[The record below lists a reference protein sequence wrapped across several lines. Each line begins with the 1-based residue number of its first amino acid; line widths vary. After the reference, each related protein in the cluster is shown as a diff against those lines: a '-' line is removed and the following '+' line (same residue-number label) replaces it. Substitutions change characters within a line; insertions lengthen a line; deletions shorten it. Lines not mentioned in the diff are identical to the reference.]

1 MSSGSGAASQG
12 AVSAEGYGLHRPE
25 RLWPVSPEPG
35 PIQLEAPPANT
46 AKAAGGALSTLLPL
60 VGSLSMIAF
69 AFIIHSLIY
78 LIVIGVMVV
87 AMVGAG
93 LGTQL
98 TQVRAQRR
106 RWRGID
112 QRYRAHLESCRAEAA
127 HAAAVQRG
135 GLEGLYPGNDR
146 LVSLALDTEGTWER
160 RRSDEDFAAVR
171 LGLGAVPALRPVVV
185 SQPGGAIAE
194 PDAELAGLADSL
206 VDHTARID
214 KAPVVIPLGRLGT
227 VAVVGDAGVA
237 RDLVG
242 AWVASLAA
250 FHAPGELRVAG
261 LVPDDAISDWDW
273 AKWLP
278 HCRDPLGG
286 DGFGRASR
294 ALTTDLDAFAGQVSS
309 IARPRMEQLRR
320 AAESSL
326 GAPVAISAEHVVLI
340 IDGWAPDAPV
350 AGIRDLDALMA
361 NAASLGV
368 TVVVMVA
375 SGEDVP
381 TTCGARVE
389 LAPSGQASYLESG
402 PGARVETAVTADRI
416 DQEVAIDL
424 ARGLAPLHLA
434 DGGIE
439 ADDADALRLVELLG
453 GEDPALLDV
462 GSAWLGARDLAEG
475 TSPDLLSAP
484 VGRGQDGSALVLDL
498 KESAT
503 GGMGPHGILVG
514 ATGSGKSEFLR
525 SLTAALAARHDPALL
540 NMLLVDYK
548 GGAAFA
554 GLAGLPHVAGLVTNL
569 ADDTGLIDRVQSAL
583 EGELARRQEL
593 LRQAGGG
600 CDSIRAYHARMVAG
614 EDLEPLAYLVVV
626 VDEFGELLVA
636 REEFLAT
643 FISIGRLGRSL
654 GMHLLL
660 STQRL
665 DEGRIHG
672 LEPHLRYRLCLRT
685 YTAMESRA
693 VLGSPVAFELPSLP
707 GLGYLR
713 VDTDMVRFK
722 AALSTLPYRPVAAED
737 EQLLVT
743 PAMRP
748 LSLSPVI
755 SDESGTETDR
765 KATDTRRSDLDVL
778 VETIGRAAGE
788 AKARPVWLD
797 PLPDAL
803 TLGGLQHRWP
813 AETDPLAVSLGLVDM
828 PERQAQ
834 SPLVVDL
841 SGAGGNLGIVGA
853 PRTGKSTLLRSL
865 ILALCQDA
873 TPAEVQLYCL
883 DLGGGALAA
892 LQGLPHVG
900 AVVGRG
906 EPEAAA
912 RLVRELQALVE
923 ERAGTFRELGIAS
936 IEELREG
943 RRPRPAA
950 ANLKAPLSAAH
961 VFCVID
967 NIAALR
973 NDLPDLDPMVAQL
986 AVSGLSYGVHV
997 VAGAN
1002 RWMDIRAQLLD
1013 ALGSRLELHLGDPVE
1028 SGVNKTAALRVAADT
1043 PGRGL
1048 TRAGHLFQAVLPS
1061 FDPEPE
1067 SGDAAGLADAVAW
1080 ARQRA
1085 GGLRAPAITS
1095 LPARIRAH
1103 EVGELAEAAGSA
1115 PPDPQGAFLLGISEF
1130 RSTPVQLDLM
1140 GRGAHLLILGDSG
1153 SGRTTVLGR
1162 AARYLCHRY
1171 SAEEVR
1177 LHVLDPVRSLVDL
1190 ADDPHVEQYVSTGA
1204 GAENLAMELN
1214 LLLTKRMPPEEGTP
1228 GQMARASWEGPDHVL
1243 VVDDYDLAMG
1253 SPLGVLVE
1261 CLGAAGDIGLH
1272 VLLARRSSGTMR
1284 SSFESFYQRLHE
1296 IGPSGLLLS
1305 GPSDEGPLLGG
1316 VTPRSQPPGRGFLV
1330 HGRSKPALIQ
1340 CCVDDEAEPM
1350 PEPATTNG
1358 ASPAARAGRR
1368 R

>member
-1 MSSGSGAASQG
+1 MAGK
-12 AVSAEGYGLHRPE
+12 
-25 RLWPVSPEPG
+25 PEPG

-106 RWRGID
+106 RWKGID
-112 QRYRAHLESCRAEAA
+112 QRYRAHLATCRAEAV
-127 HAAAVQRG
+127 HAAEVQRA

-146 LVSLALDTEGTWER
+146 LVSLALYTEGTWER

-171 LGLGAVPALRPVVV
+171 LGLGAVSAVRPVVV

-194 PDAELAGLADSL
+194 PDAELASLADAL
-206 VDHTARID
+206 VTETARID
-214 KAPVVIPLGRLGT
+214 QAPVVVPLGRLGT

-250 FHAPGELRVAG
+250 FHPPGELRVAG

-294 ALTTDLDAFAGQVSS
+294 ALTTDLDTFAGQVSS

-326 GAPVAISAEHVVLI
+326 GGPVTVSAEHVVLI
-340 IDGWAPDAPV
+340 IDGWTPDAPV

-389 LAPSGQASYLESG
+389 LAASGLASYLESG

-462 GSAWLGARDLAEG
+462 GSSWLGAKDLAEG

-813 AETDPLAVSLGLVDM
+813 AETGPLAVSLGLVDM

-873 TPAEVQLYCL
+873 TPAEIQLYCL

-912 RLVRELQALVE
+912 RLVRELQALVD

-950 ANLKAPLSAAH
+950 AANTQTPLSAAH

-967 NIAALR
+967 NMPALR

-1013 ALGSRLELHLGDPVE
+1013 ALGSRLELHLGDPVD

-1080 ARQRA
+1080 ARQGA

-1095 LPARIRAH
+1095 LPARIRAD

-1115 PPDPQGAFLLGISEF
+1115 PPDPKGHFLLGISEF

-1162 AARYLCHRY
+1162 AARHLCHRY

-1228 GQMARASWEGPDHVL
+1228 GQMARASWEGPAHML